1 MASTQI
7 SPGVAVLERDLT
19 NSVNATVDN
28 VAAVVGAFEKGPV
41 EQVRTISNERQL
53 IEEFGKPNDY
63 NYEYWFSA
71 AQFLLYGGSVKVV
84 RADNSALK
92 NSIDTTQVT
101 SSTFVSSDTTLTVA
115 SATDVDVN
123 DLLKIND
130 EILKVTAVS
139 GDDLT
144 VDRAQL
150 ATVAAT
156 HSAAT
161 QIALIEP
168 QAQNTTIDM
177 AGNLAV
183 GGTTLTVTDQNTAL
197 QATINGYLRIGDE
210 LLQVTGIGG
219 TDNKDLTVTRG
230 VLGTTATAHSNGD
243 TVTKYN
249 VTANKTTINE
259 TTTTGVA
266 APLIKNLDE
275 YEATVE
281 DAANNWKWAARTPGT
296 YGNSIRV
303 VMTDAGADQILYL
316 EKPTSREYNFPA
328 GHEIV
333 VSATNSR
340 AKVLNYS
347 VEIELSAGSTLIG
360 KFEAGKFVNMGL
372 ANTELDVEGT
382 IVAYNPKTR
391 KLEVTIDMSTTTDVS
406 TDVLEVGDKVYQTDT
421 LGAAVPTPSEV
432 AASGEVKA
440 VKRRLT
446 VATNEGAVDLVVN
459 QDIED
464 SAPTGGTALSGINID
479 SIADEYVG
487 RVYAEN
493 QKWSSIAP
501 RPGTSAYAADRGGH
515 RDLFHILV
523 LDGDGG
529 ITGVPGSVLEKFLNV
544 SKASDCKSAQGSSIF
559 YKDVIKQSSEYLFWG
574 SHETTLRVDL
584 DSTANGDVGLTAANR
599 KFDLFQNDAAIKSID
614 DPAGSNAQSVPLMH
628 TKKGSTLYYALKGGV
643 DGYTAQR
650 DKLFDSYDLFSDP
663 ETEEVDY
670 ILMGPSMSNQEDSI
684 AKAQKCIDIAAIR
697 KDCMAFISPERAAV
711 IGVSNNNDIVEK
723 SIEFFNKLSSSSYA
737 AFDNNYKYI
746 YDKYNDKYRYI
757 PCNADV
763 AGLTLSTALNQ
774 EPWFSPAGFTR
785 GQLRNAV
792 KLAYS
797 PLKDQRD
804 RLYSAR
810 INPIVAFPGQGIV
823 LYGDKTALATQSAFD
838 RINVRRLFL
847 VIEKAISTAAK
858 SQLFELNDEF
868 TRQGFKS
875 VVDPYLRG
883 VQSRR
888 GVIDYLV
895 VCDRSNNPDDAVD
908 RGEFF
913 AEIFVKP
920 TRSINFIT
928 LQFTATRTGASFA
941 EIAN

>member
-7 SPGVAVLERDLT
+7 SPGVVVLERDLT

-28 VAAVVGAFEKGPV
+28 VAAVVGTFEKGPV
-41 EQVRTISNERQL
+41 EEVRVISNEKQL

-84 RADNSALK
+84 RAANDTLK
-92 NSIDTTQVT
+92 NSIDTAQITLA
-101 SSTFVSSDTTLTVA
+101 TFAATDTTLTVTD
-115 SATDVDVN
+115 ATDIDVN

-130 EILKVTAVS
+130 EIIKVTAVS
-139 GDDLT
+139 GTDLT

-150 ATVAAT
+150 ATTAVLHPASSQIMLIEPSTSSPISNAGVTITDSAT
-156 HSAAT
+156 SIPVTSAAT
-161 QIALIEP
+161 LGATV
-168 QAQNTTIDM
+168 NGYVRIDDEILQVTAI
-177 AGNLAV
+177 AGN
-183 GGTTLTVTDQNTAL
+183 TLTVTRA
-197 QATINGYLRIGDE
+197 
-210 LLQVTGIGG
+210 
-219 TDNKDLTVTRG
+219 
-230 VLGTTATAHSNGD
+230 VLGTAAAAHTDGVD
-243 TVTKYN
+243 VTRQI
-249 VTANKTTINE
+249 VTADKTTVNE

-275 YEATVE
+275 YEAVTE
-281 DAANNWKWAARTPGT
+281 SAANNWKWAARSPGT

-303 VMTDAGADQILYL
+303 VMTDAGPDQMLFMGSPSTGS
-316 EKPTSREYNFPA
+316 E
-328 GHEIV
+328 HEFTTGKRVI

-340 AKVLNYS
+340 ATIYNY
-347 VEIELSAGSTLIG
+347 VIELTLEAGSTLKG
-360 KFEAGKFVNMGL
+360 DFAAGNNFVAGSGAGNSYTTDIAGEIL
-372 ANTELDVEGT
+372 AYNAKTRTLQVSIDHANTTD
-382 IVAYNPKTR
+382 YF
-391 KLEVTIDMSTTTDVS
+391 KLNDKIQEKVGNAVT
-406 TDVLEVGDKVYQTDT
+406 GDEAIIT
-421 LGAAVPTPSEV
+421 
-432 AASGEVKA
+432 A
-440 VKRRLT
+440 VKRKLMI
-446 VATNEGAVDLVVN
+446 VLDPGATAFSAN
-459 QDIED
+459 QDLFD
-464 SAPTGGTALSGINID
+464 SSTLSGEENAGVSVNID
-479 SIADEYVG
+479 SISGEYES
-487 RVYAEN
+487 REYDLNA
-493 QKWSSIAP
+493 KWSSIAR

-515 RDLFHILV
+515 HDLMHILV

-529 ITGVPGSVLEKFLNV
+529 ITGVPGSVLEKFLDV
-544 SKASDCKSAQGSSIF
+544 SKASDARSPQGANIY
-559 YKDVIKQSSEYLFWG
+559 YKDVIKAQSKYLFWG
-574 SHETTLRVDL
+574 AHEGTLAQDLDGTTVDSIGGSATNRHFDPFKSSAAIVSKDGAGVAVLGTKDASTIKYTLR
-584 DSTANGDVGLTAANR
+584 
-599 KFDLFQNDAAIKSID
+599 
-614 DPAGSNAQSVPLMH
+614 
-628 TKKGSTLYYALKGGV
+628 GGV

-650 DKLFDSYDLFSDP
+650 DKLFDSYDMFSDP

-670 ILMGPSMSNQEDSI
+670 ILMGPAMSNNVDSA
-684 AKAQKCIDIAAIR
+684 AKAQKCIDIAATR
-697 KDCMAFISPERAAV
+697 KDCMAFVSPPRDAV

-723 SIEFFNKLSSSSYA
+723 TIEFFDGLSSSSYA
-737 AFDNNYKYI
+737 VFDNNYKYI
-746 YDKYNDKYRYI
+746 YDKYNDKYRYL

-804 RLYSAR
+804 RLYASR
-810 INPIVAFPGQGIV
+810 VNPIVAFPGQGIV
-823 LYGDKTALATQSAFD
+823 LFGDKTALATSSAFD

-847 VIEKAISTAAK
+847 VIEKAIATAAK

-868 TRQGFKS
+868 TRQGFKN

-888 GVIDYLV
+888 GVVDYLV
-895 VCDRSNNPDDAVD
+895 VCDRSNNPDDAID

-928 LQFTATRTGASFA
+928 LQFTATRTGASFS
-941 EIAN
+941 EIVS